1 MKFFPFSVLLLGLL
15 AAPFTFSKGASP
27 LLKYFRFNLIQ
38 IACFLDDGLGTY
50 NTFGKTL
57 SS

>member
-1 MKFFPFSVLLLGLL
+1 MKFFPFLVLPFGLSV
-15 AAPFTFSKGASP
+15 APFTFTKGASP

-38 IACFLDDGLGTY
+38 IACFLDDGLGTD
-50 NTFGKTL
+50 NTFGKKL